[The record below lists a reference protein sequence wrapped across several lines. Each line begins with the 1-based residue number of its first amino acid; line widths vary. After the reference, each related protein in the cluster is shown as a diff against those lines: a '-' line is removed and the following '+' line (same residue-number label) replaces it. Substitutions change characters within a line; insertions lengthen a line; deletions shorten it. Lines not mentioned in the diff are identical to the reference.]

1 MLEAI
6 TMRERTIPSFR
17 DDDGGVAVLEAP
29 PRRSPVSES
38 ARADEF
44 AAAAR
49 QAIARALSADSE
61 TFLQATRQTS
71 GE

>member
-1 MLEAI
+1 
-6 TMRERTIPSFR
+6 MRERTLSSFGSNE
-17 DDDGGVAVLEAP
+17 GGVAVLEAP
-29 PRRSPVSES
+29 PKRAPVSES

-61 TFLQATRQTS
+61 TFLQATLHTS
-71 GE
+71 GQ